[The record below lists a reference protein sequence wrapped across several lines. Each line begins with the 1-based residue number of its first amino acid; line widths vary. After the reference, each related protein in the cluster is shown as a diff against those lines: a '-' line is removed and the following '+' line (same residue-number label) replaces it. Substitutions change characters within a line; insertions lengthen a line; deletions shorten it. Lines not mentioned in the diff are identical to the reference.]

1 MSRHARMWPLVGPSV
16 AVLLGAGSADA
27 RQLSALR
34 HVAPRPL
41 PHRTAAFVPPASPND
56 SRASSSRSVGPIV
69 SVVGVVYDSLA
80 DAPLADADV
89 QLLSDGPGARVYDA
103 RTDSSGHFTLAAV
116 EAGSYLAGFFHPRVD
131 SLGIDLPPTRILVSA
146 GVPTAL
152 HLATPSRQTLIA
164 AFCPPDS
171 SPVLGGLLLGAVR
184 DAESGDRLSYAMVS
198 VQWSEL
204 AFQDS
209 SLATVRRSG
218 MIPTTADGRFAVY
231 RLPVDADLTVRA
243 AVGSD
248 TSGAV
253 ALQFPLTG
261 ILAHDILVAPTRRNS
276 ARATTRLSG
285 RVLSA
290 DGAPVAN
297 ARLTLWGYDGE
308 VRTGEDGRF
317 AFADVPGGSTTL
329 DVRGVGFEPIR
340 RAIDLRS
347 GPSSRNSLDLVVA
360 RAATKLAPVT
370 ILDTRISS
378 VLTRSGFD
386 KRRTAPFGRFVDAQE
401 LEKMHV
407 ISTTQA
413 LGRFPG
419 MFLKT
424 ASRGT
429 RLFMR
434 DPQGLAC
441 APTVW
446 VDGAPYSP
454 KSAAEV
460 DGVIDID
467 LFAIPDDIAGIEIY
481 RRASQAPLQF
491 AGTTR
496 SVCGVIVI
504 WRKSGQQ

>member
-1 MSRHARMWPLVGPSV
+1 MSKNERIWRAVGLCAPLFF
-16 AVLLGAGSADA
+16 AAGSA
-27 RQLSALR
+27 SAQR
-34 HVAPRPL
+34 VTQPRP
-41 PHRTAAFVPPASPND
+41 PV
-56 SRASSSRSVGPIV
+56 SRASALASAAMPALPGANSPLAPQARV
-69 SVVGVVYDSLA
+69 SVAGFVYDSLSES
-80 DAPLADADV
+80 PLAGADV
-89 QLLSDGPGARVYDA
+89 QLLSEGPDARVYDA
-103 RTDSSGHFTLAAV
+103 RTDSAGHFVLPAV
-116 EAGSYLAGFFHPRVD
+116 DAGRYLAGFFHPRVD
-131 SLGIDLPPTRILVSA
+131 SLGLDLPPSRISVAA
-146 GVPTAL
+146 GTPTEL
-152 HLATPSRQTLIA
+152 RLATPSRQTLIA

-171 SPVLGGLLLGAVR
+171 SPELGGLLLGAVR
-184 DAESGDRLSYAMVS
+184 DAESGDRLSFAMVS

-204 AFQDS
+204 ALQDS

-218 MIPTTADGRFAVY
+218 MIPATGDGQFAVC
-231 RLPVDADLTVRA
+231 RLPVDAELTVRA
-243 AVGSD
+243 AVASD

-253 ALQFPLTG
+253 ALQFPPNG
-261 ILAHDILVAPTRRNS
+261 VLAHDIFVAPTRSNS
-276 ARATTRLSG
+276 ARATANLTG

-308 VRTGEDGRF
+308 VRTAEDGRF

-370 ILDTRISS
+370 IIDTRISS

-386 KRRTAPFGRFVDAQE
+386 KRRTAPFGRFVDARE

-496 SVCGVIVI
+496 SACGVIVI
-504 WRKSGQQ
+504 WRKGGQQ